1 MVNNIHQSNQSLW
14 YDVSNRWSS
23 SSSSAALDSIL
34 KSNDTIISN
43 NHNVNEKITDDTT
56 MFQLYLVTITSCCVI
71 SFSSMLMLLIFLRFL
86 QKRSSFNLRN
96 QHEFDPEQSEFLKLI
111 LAFAV
116 GALIADVFLHIL
128 PEACGQLIMAGYTPQ
143 HTQHFLG
150 VWILI
155 GVIVFA
161 TTETFIGLIMIMD
174 SDKSNKFSK
183 NINNEKMINEK
194 IHSNKITTNHKQQNA
209 NCQSKNLR
217 NRHQKC
223 SKDAQNESSLQPLN
237 NNTPNATGY
246 LNLLAN
252 GFDNFTH
259 GMSVAASFL
268 VSYKMGI
275 MTTIAI
281 ALHEMPHEIVD
292 FVILIRS
299 GFTCWRA
306 FRAQLSISIF
316 TIIGSICVLYCEQQ
330 SQTNSGSLSLTLW
343 ILPLTSGG
351 FLYIALTSLLP
362 ELLNLDNN
370 NNNDDSEGLVK
381 TNGHHISMATK
392 STLEIGNRRKRIY
405 ILSCRIMFV
414 IFGIIIMESIN
425 AIDL

>member
-1 MVNNIHQSNQSLW
+1 MVDDIHSNHSLW
-14 YDVSNRWSS
+14 LDVSNKWSS
-23 SSSSAALDSIL
+23 SLAALISIS

-43 NHNVNEKITDDTT
+43 SHDVNEKITVTGHTT
-56 MFQLYLVTITSCCVI
+56 MFQLYLVTIASCCVI

-86 QKRSSFNLRN
+86 QKRTVDHCLGNSSNK
-96 QHEFDPEQSEFLKLI
+96 FDLEQSEFLKLI

-128 PEACGQLIMAGYTPQ
+128 PEACGQLVMAGYTPQ
-143 HTQHFLG
+143 NTQHYLG

-155 GVIVFA
+155 GVIIFA
-161 TTETFIGLIMIMD
+161 TTETFIRLIIVIEND
-174 SDKSNKFSK
+174 ESNKFLK
-183 NINNEKMINEK
+183 NINDEK
-194 IHSNKITTNHKQQNA
+194 ITQNGD
-209 NCQSKNLR
+209 SKNLR
-217 NRHQKC
+217 NRLQKS
-223 SKDAQNESSLQPLN
+223 SKEINESSLPPMN
-237 NNTPNATGY
+237 NNTPTATGY

-281 ALHEMPHEIVD
+281 ALHEMPHEVVD

-306 FRAQLSISIF
+306 FKAQLSISIF
-316 TIIGSICVLYCEQQ
+316 TIIGSLCVLYCEQQ
-330 SQTNSGSLSLTLW
+330 SQSNSSSFNATLW

-362 ELLNLDNN
+362 ELLNL
-370 NNNDDSEGLVK
+370 NDDQNNERSKPNNHVS
-381 TNGHHISMATK
+381 IVSK
-392 STLEIGNRRKRIY
+392 SPFKIVTRKQKIY
-405 ILSCRIMFV
+405 ILSCRLMFV